1 MQEAINRR
9 GLVLALALLPFLI
22 FGLAALWHGQM
33 TEALFPDMPGAK
45 DIGRIEIARGTEQIV
60 LHRKLDTGAWVL
72 LSADDAPG
80 DKARIEAVLKA
91 LRDLRGT
98 PVATDTPLP
107 RREGLELR
115 LSDRKGR
122 EVGHAVFWTGQ
133 ASRLPEQR
141 RLDLRKIPALPLWP
155 SAWSTLEPPKIAAD
169 DIVSAT
175 RITPGTA
182 VALAEPEVR
191 ALAKLLSELS
201 ATGFVPARQVNW
213 AAADYVQA
221 KTRSGALIEVQ
232 AAPAGQGSYHVR
244 LTSDSLP
251 GVRAVRAFAF
261 QAPAGL
267 P

>member
-1 MQEAINRR
+1 MQEATNRR
-9 GLVLALALLPFLI
+9 GVVLALALLPFLI
-22 FGLAALWHGQM
+22 FGLVALWRGQM
-33 TEALFPDMPGAK
+33 TEALFPQMPGAG
-45 DIGRIEIARGTEQIV
+45 DIGRIEIARGTDQVV

-72 LSADDAPG
+72 LSADAAPG
-80 DKARIEAVLKA
+80 DKERIEATLEA

-115 LSDRKGR
+115 LSDRKGK

-141 RLDLRKIPALPLWP
+141 RLDLQHIPALPLWP

-175 RITPGTA
+175 RIIPGAA
-182 VALAEPEVR
+182 VALAEPKVQ
-191 ALAKLLSELS
+191 ALAKQLSELS
-201 ATGFVPARQVNW
+201 ATGFVPARRMNW

-232 AAPAGQGSYHVR
+232 AVPAGQGRYLVR
-244 LTSDSLP
+244 LTSESLP
-251 GVRAVRAFAF
+251 EVRAVRDFAF
-261 QAPAGL
+261 QTPVGL